1 MHCGSLREDFTPYQP
16 IWCGVR
22 SDLKATPTPE
32 NSSFIKLIWNITQ
45 PSEIIIKTSV
55 FLPVV
60 FWGIVCNLALI
71 YVIAQN
77 RHLRSPTNLLVGNMA
92 VADLLSLLIHPW
104 VFLVYDFF
112 QNYQL
117 GAFGCRV
124 EGAIECSLLLASV
137 MNLAA
142 ISYDRLTAIVLPRE
156 TRLTRNGA
164 KIVMAVTWLAGL
176 VFASPLFFYRSYT
189 VLKTYIST
197 S

>member
-1 MHCGSLREDFTPYQP
+1 M
-16 IWCGVR
+16 
-22 SDLKATPTPE
+22 
-32 NSSFIKLIWNITQ
+32 
-45 PSEIIIKTSV
+45 

-124 EGAIECSLLLASV
+124 EGAIECNFVLAYCTIVYHSKKYFSLCLQ
-137 MNLAA
+137 
-142 ISYDRLTAIVLPRE
+142 VL
-156 TRLTRNGA
+156 
-164 KIVMAVTWLAGL
+164 
-176 VFASPLFFYRSYT
+176 YC
-189 VLKTYIST
+189 
-197 S
+197 